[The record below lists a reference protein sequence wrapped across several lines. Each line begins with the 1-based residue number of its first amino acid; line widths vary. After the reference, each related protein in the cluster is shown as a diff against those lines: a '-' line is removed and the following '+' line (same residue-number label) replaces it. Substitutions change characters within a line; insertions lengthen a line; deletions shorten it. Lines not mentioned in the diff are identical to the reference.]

1 MFEYL
6 QIYKKSERRLVGC
19 LDCFL
24 TPLGAINGWRRVR
37 QTSIPK
43 RVLLLRLE
51 RIGDLLMVVDAVHR
65 IRAHL
70 PNAFIQLV
78 VGSWNDDL
86 AKLIS
91 GVDQVKVLNVPWLAR
106 EDKSS
111 SVQATIQMAWGWR
124 EEEFDLAI
132 NFEPDIR
139 SNALLAVSGS
149 PQRVGYRTGGGEG
162 FLTDALDY
170 KPSIHTADNAR
181 RLVQHI
187 FSDKRD
193 NTLATDDHLLGPLP
207 AHVHQRADE
216 LLGLKE
222 SHPFLVGINVSG
234 GRQIKQWPAERFADT
249 AAILSHEDKAT
260 IVLLGSEADRS
271 IGDAVVNNLSPSVH
285 LINLIGHV
293 SLIELAGV
301 LKRLRLLVTGDTGPM
316 HLAASVGTPVVSIF
330 GPSDPARY
338 APLTSQRQIVH
349 ADLWCRP
356 CNQIRCPPA
365 RCNSGTPDCL
375 EKVSVPK
382 VIKAVRDLLRN

>member
-1 MFEYL
+1 MFKHL

-19 LDCFL
+19 LDSFL

-37 QTSIPK
+37 PTSVPK

-70 PNAFIQLV
+70 PSAFIQLV

-91 GVDQVKVLNVPWLAR
+91 GVDQIQVLNVPWLAR

-124 EEEFDLAI
+124 EQEFDLAI
-132 NFEPDIR
+132 NFESDIR
-139 SNALLAVSGS
+139 SNALLAVSGA
-149 PQRVGYRTGGGEG
+149 PRRVGYRTGGGEG
-162 FLTDALDY
+162 FLTDALNY
-170 KPSIHTADNAR
+170 KPTVHTADNAR

-187 FSDKRD
+187 FSGERD
-193 NTLATDDHLLGPLP
+193 NALATDHLLGPLP
-207 AHVHQRADE
+207 DHVHQRADE
-216 LLGLKE
+216 LLGPRE
-222 SHPFLVGINVSG
+222 SHAFLIGINVGG

-249 AAILSHEDKAT
+249 ASILSHEDKAT
-260 IVLLGSEADRS
+260 IVLLGNEGDQS
-271 IGDAVVNNLSPSVH
+271 IGNAVVNNLSPSVH
-285 LINLIGHV
+285 PINLIGHT

-301 LKRLRLLVTGDTGPM
+301 LERLRLLVTGDTGPM
-316 HLAASVGTPVVSIF
+316 HLAASIGTPVVSIF
-330 GPSDPARY
+330 GPSDPVRY

-349 ADLWCRP
+349 AELWCRP

-365 RCNSGTPDCL
+365 RCSAGTPDCL

-382 VIKAVRDLLRN
+382 VIKAIRDLLRS

>member
-1 MFEYL
+1 MFEHL
-6 QIYKKSERRLVGC
+6 QIYKKSERRLVGF

-24 TPLGAINGWRRVR
+24 TPLGTINGWRRGR
-37 QTSIPK
+37 QPSVPE

-65 IRAHL
+65 IRTHL

-91 GVDQVKVLNVPWLAR
+91 GVNQITILNVPWLAR
-106 EDKSS
+106 DDQPSS
-111 SVQATIQMAWGWR
+111 MQDTIQIAWGWR
-124 EEEFDLAI
+124 EQEFDLAI

-139 SNALLAVSGS
+139 SNALLAVSGA

-170 KPSIHTADNAR
+170 KPTIHTADKAR
-181 RLVQHI
+181 CLVQHI
-187 FSDKRD
+187 FSGERD
-193 NTLATDDHLLGPLP
+193 NAVATDHLLDLLP
-207 AHVHQRADE
+207 TQVRQRADE
-216 LLGLKE
+216 LLGSQE
-222 SHPFLVGINVSG
+222 SHALLVGINVSG

-249 AAILSHEDKAT
+249 ASILSHEDKAT
-260 IVLLGSEADRS
+260 IVLLGSEADQS

-285 LINLIGHV
+285 PINLIGHV

-316 HLAASVGTPVVSIF
+316 HLAASIGTPVVSIF
-330 GPSDPARY
+330 GPSNPVRY

-356 CNQIRCPPA
+356 CNQIRCPPV
-365 RCNSGTPDCL
+365 RCSTGTPDCL
-375 EKVSVPK
+375 EKVSVPQ
-382 VIKAVRDLLRN
+382 VIQAIRELIHN